1 VSGSDFERAFHSYSV
16 LFYIV
21 FQSFS
26 LFFIVFHCFYS
37 QKWEKGGTISGMSV
51 KQGEKTKG
59 KIKGNVN
66 KGEKKTGIKDE

>member
-1 VSGSDFERAFHSYSV
+1 
-16 LFYIV
+16 
-21 FQSFS
+21 
-26 LFFIVFHCFYS
+26 
-37 QKWEKGGTISGMSV
+37 MSV